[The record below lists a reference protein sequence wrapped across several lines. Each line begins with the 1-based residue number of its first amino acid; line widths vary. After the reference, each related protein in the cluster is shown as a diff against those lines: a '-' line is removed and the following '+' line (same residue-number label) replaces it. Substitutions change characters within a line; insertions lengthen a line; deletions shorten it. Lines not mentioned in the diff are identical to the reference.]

1 MKKELLINA
10 TVVQRAVDFVDR
22 HRGYTEENSEVRIA
36 AVYDTTESQ

>member
-22 HRGYTEENSEVRIA
+22 QRAIQKKIA
-36 AVYDTTESQ
+36 KYE